1 LDFPC
6 PFAIYV
12 VVFLFVD
19 TVCNKRNI
27 CRDNSGGYS
36 FRGNRALMKTASLS
50 DKGKRRQLNQD
61 VVYSSELP
69 VGNLPNLFMIADG
82 MGGHKAGDYASRY
95 AVDTICREAEQS
107 AERNPERIL
116 QSAIN
121 KANTGIFE
129 LSNENRDL
137 EGMGTTVVV
146 ATIYGNC
153 LKVGNV
159 GDSRLYIVNGKNIRQ
174 ITTDHS
180 LVEEMIKMGGLDR
193 ESARTHPNK
202 NIITRAVGVTYA
214 VLADFY
220 EVELQKGDI
229 ILLCSDGLSNM
240 LEDEEIRMIVNA
252 QRDIMEKAEALVR
265 VANLNGGR
273 DNISLILIEPDI

>member
-1 LDFPC
+1 
-6 PFAIYV
+6 
-12 VVFLFVD
+12 
-19 TVCNKRNI
+19 
-27 CRDNSGGYS
+27 
-36 FRGNRALMKTASLS
+36 MKTASLS

-69 VGNLPNLFMIADG
+69 VGNLPNLFIIADG

-95 AVDTICREAEQS
+95 AVDTICREAEHS
-107 AERNPERIL
+107 AEKSPEKIL
-116 QSAIN
+116 QSAIDA
-121 KANTGIFE
+121 ANAGIFE

-137 EGMGTTVVV
+137 EGMGTTVVAAV
-146 ATIYGNC
+146 VYGCC

-180 LVEEMIKMGGLDR
+180 LVEEMIRMGGLDR

-202 NIITRAVGVTYA
+202 NIITRAVGVTSA
-214 VLADFY
+214 VAADFY

-265 VANLNGGR
+265 AANQNGGR

>member
-1 LDFPC
+1 M
-6 PFAIYV
+6 
-12 VVFLFVD
+12 
-19 TVCNKRNI
+19 R
-27 CRDNSGGYS
+27 
-36 FRGNRALMKTASLS
+36 KTASLS

-95 AVDTICREAEQS
+95 AVDTICQEAEHS
-107 AERNPERIL
+107 PEESPEKIL
-116 QSAIN
+116 QCAID
-121 KANTGIFE
+121 KANAGIFE
-129 LSNENRDL
+129 LSNGNRDL

-159 GDSRLYIVNGKNIRQ
+159 GDSRLYIVNGKSIRQ

-180 LVEEMIKMGGLDR
+180 LVEEMIRMGGLDR

-202 NIITRAVGVTYA
+202 NIITRAVGVTHA

-220 EVELQKGDI
+220 EVQLREGDI
-229 ILLCSDGLSNM
+229 VLLCSDGLSNM

>member
-1 LDFPC
+1 MDFPC

-36 FRGNRALMKTASLS
+36 FRGNKALMKTASLS

>member
-1 LDFPC
+1 
-6 PFAIYV
+6 
-12 VVFLFVD
+12 
-19 TVCNKRNI
+19 
-27 CRDNSGGYS
+27 
-36 FRGNRALMKTASLS
+36 MKTASLS

-69 VGNLPNLFMIADG
+69 VGNLPNLFIIADG

-95 AVDTICREAEQS
+95 AVDTICGEVEHS
-107 AERNPERIL
+107 AGRSPEEIL

-121 KANTGIFE
+121 VANTGIFE

-137 EGMGTTVVV
+137 EGMGTTVVAAV
-146 ATIYGNC
+146 VYGDC

-180 LVEEMIKMGGLDR
+180 LVEEMIRMGGLDR

-202 NIITRAVGVTYA
+202 NIITRAVGVTSA
-214 VLADFY
+214 VAADFY
-220 EVELQKGDI
+220 EVRLQEGDI

-265 VANLNGGR
+265 AANQNGGR

>member
-1 LDFPC
+1 MM
-6 PFAIYV
+6 
-12 VVFLFVD
+12 FLQQKKPPVD
-19 TVCNKRNI
+19 RGMMPQ
-27 CRDNSGGYS
+27 RGAMADSGEN
-36 FRGNRALMKTASLS
+36 FRGKRTLMKTASLS

-69 VGNLPNLFMIADG
+69 VGNLPNLFIIADG

-95 AVDTICREAEQS
+95 AVDTICREAEHS
-107 AERNPERIL
+107 SEKGPEKIL
-116 QSAIN
+116 QSAID
-121 KANTGIFE
+121 KANAGIFE

-146 ATIYGNC
+146 ATIYGDC

-159 GDSRLYIVNGKNIRQ
+159 GDSRLYIVNGKSIRQ

-180 LVEEMIKMGGLDR
+180 LVEEMIRMGGLDR

-202 NIITRAVGVTYA
+202 NIITRAVGVTDA

-220 EVELQKGDI
+220 EVQLQEGDMV
-229 ILLCSDGLSNM
+229 LLCSDGLSNM

-265 VANLNGGR
+265 AANLNGGR

>member
-1 LDFPC
+1 
-6 PFAIYV
+6 
-12 VVFLFVD
+12 
-19 TVCNKRNI
+19 
-27 CRDNSGGYS
+27 
-36 FRGNRALMKTASLS
+36 MKTASLL

-82 MGGHKAGDYASRY
+82 MGGHKAGDYASNY
-95 AVDTICREAEQS
+95 TIKTICKEAKRSTETM
-107 AERNPERIL
+107 PERIL

-121 KANTGIFE
+121 QANADLFV
-129 LSNENRDL
+129 LSNENKDY
-137 EGMGTTVVV
+137 EGMGTTVVI
-146 ATIYGNC
+146 ATIYGNR

-159 GDSRLYIVNGKNIRQ
+159 GDSRLYIVNGKNILQ

-180 LVEEMIKMGGLDR
+180 LVEEMVRMGGLDR

-202 NIITRAVGVTYA
+202 NIITRAVGVAYE
-214 VLADFY
+214 VFADFY
-220 EVELQKGDI
+220 EVELQEGDT

-265 VANLNGGR
+265 AANQNGGR
-273 DNISLILIEPDI
+273 DNISIILIEPDINMEFRA

>member
-1 LDFPC
+1 MVVFYVVEHWLPEYGNTE
-6 PFAIYV
+6 IYV
-12 VVFLFVD
+12 FCERELQK
-19 TVCNKRNI
+19 TV
-27 CRDNSGGYS
+27 SWGTV
-36 FRGNRALMKTASLS
+36 ALMKTASLS
-50 DKGKRRQLNQD
+50 DKGRRRQLNQD

-95 AVDTICREAEQS
+95 AVDTICREVMHSNETI
-107 AERNPERIL
+107 PERVL
-116 QSAIN
+116 QNAIN
-121 KANTGIFE
+121 VANSGIFE

-159 GDSRLYIVNGKNIRQ
+159 GDSRLYIVNGKSIRQ

-180 LVEEMIKMGGLDR
+180 LVEEMIRMGGLDR

-220 EVELQKGDI
+220 EVQLQEGDMV
-229 ILLCSDGLSNM
+229 LLCSDGLSNM

>member
-1 LDFPC
+1 
-6 PFAIYV
+6 
-12 VVFLFVD
+12 
-19 TVCNKRNI
+19 
-27 CRDNSGGYS
+27 
-36 FRGNRALMKTASLS
+36 MKTASLS

-95 AVDTICREAEQS
+95 AVDTICSEVERS
-107 AERNPERIL
+107 AERTPEKIL
-116 QSAIN
+116 QGAIDV
-121 KANTGIFE
+121 ANAGIFE
-129 LSNENRDL
+129 ISNENRDF
-137 EGMGTTVVV
+137 EGMGTTLVA
-146 ATIYGNC
+146 ATIDGAC

-159 GDSRLYIVNGKNIRQ
+159 GDSRLYIVNGKEIRQ

-202 NIITRAVGVTYA
+202 NIITRAVGVAYA

-220 EVELQKGDI
+220 EVHLQEGDMV
-229 ILLCSDGLSNM
+229 LLCSDGLSNM

-265 VANLNGGR
+265 AANQNGGR
-273 DNISLILIEPDI
+273 DNISLILIEPDV

>member
-1 LDFPC
+1 
-6 PFAIYV
+6 
-12 VVFLFVD
+12 
-19 TVCNKRNI
+19 
-27 CRDNSGGYS
+27 
-36 FRGNRALMKTASLS
+36 MKTASLS

-95 AVDTICREAEQS
+95 AVDIVCSEAAHS
-107 AERNPERIL
+107 DERTPERIL
-116 QSAIN
+116 QGAIN
-121 KANTGIFE
+121 VANAGLFE
-129 LSNENRDL
+129 LSNENKDF
-137 EGMGTTVVV
+137 EGMGTTLVA
-146 ATIYGNC
+146 ATIDGKR

-159 GDSRLYIVNGKNIRQ
+159 GDSRLYIVNGKHIRQ

-180 LVEEMIKMGGLDR
+180 LVEEMIRMGGLDR
-193 ESARTHPNK
+193 DSARTHPNK

-220 EVELQKGDI
+220 EVELKEGDI
-229 ILLCSDGLSNM
+229 VLLCSDGLSNM

-265 VANLNGGR
+265 AANQNGGR
-273 DNISLILIEPDI
+273 DNISLILIEPDIC